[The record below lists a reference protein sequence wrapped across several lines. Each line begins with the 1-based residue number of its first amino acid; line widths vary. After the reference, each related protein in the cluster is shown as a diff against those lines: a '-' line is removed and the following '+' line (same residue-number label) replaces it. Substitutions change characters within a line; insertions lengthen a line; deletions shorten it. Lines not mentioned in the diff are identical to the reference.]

1 MIYWLKPYYFWFPY
15 GLSPWEP
22 PLALACTPGRFRCG
36 RCAQRLRC
44 PHVSRRGS
52 CDQAL
57 FLRICY
63 GSIIIIIGIIIIIIY
78 IYMHI
83 LYIYTYYT
91 YYIIYIYIIYI
102 CIIYILCICICIYI
116 YIYILFGCIHIYDRT
131 YIYIYIVWDCLAV
144 CVTSQFWRSIIGLR
158 GWVGRSEG
166 ANELWPICIRKS
178 LHRGSIGIQPVDP
191 FAFSWWKHMCVWSLH
206 FRWQSQ

>member
-1 MIYWLKPYYFWFPY
+1 MR
-15 GLSPWEP
+15 
-22 PLALACTPGRFRCG
+22 ATPGPGLHPWPLSLRQV
-36 RCAQRLRC
+36 CATATVSPRL
-44 PHVSRRGS
+44 
-52 CDQAL
+52 QAREL
-57 FLRICY
+57 WSSLILTNMLWFYNYYNRY
-63 GSIIIIIGIIIIIIY
+63 YNNYY

-83 LYIYTYYT
+83 LYTYYT
-91 YYIIYIYIIYI
+91 YYIIYIIYI
-102 CIIYILCICICIYI
+102 CIIYIMYM
-116 YIYILFGCIHIYDRT
+116 YMHIYILFGCIHIYDRT
-131 YIYIYIVWDCLAV
+131 YIYIYIYIVWDCLAV